1 MENVGTRLMTQ
12 IRDLSELEVQ
22 KLEIQIAKF
31 NKEISEYYETK
42 ISTIEENI
50 DSQIRYYGNN
60 ISDHKEE
67 KDRILNKYK
76 AEFQKNYDTRK
87 EQFFNIQV
95 EIQELQANQKIAF
108 ANFKKVA
115 EDRKSFLESSKY
127 AEYISKKQEFQKV
140 VNSTV
145 NREEF
150 EKYSELLENLKDPL
164 DTYTSKL
171 EALINKY
178 AGYDEI
184 ILECEAKLTDCILA
198 TKKDFD
204 EITRYRNSDVAV
216 IEGGN
221 FITNL
226 INKIL
231 NKFAGKSKFEKDVI
245 QKMESELVE
254 VEKNNLAISDS
265 INEQT
270 IYLVAKIEELRDVI
284 NSEFNLATNE

>member
-1 MENVGTRLMTQ
+1 MENVGTKLMTQ

-50 DSQIRYYGNN
+50 DSQIKYYGKN
-60 ISDHKEE
+60 ISDHIEE

-76 AEFQKNYDTRK
+76 AEFQKNYDKRK

-115 EDRKSFLESSKY
+115 EDRISFLESSKY
-127 AEYISKKQEFQKV
+127 VEYISKKQEFQKV

-150 EKYSELLENLKDPL
+150 EKYSALLENLKDPL

-204 EITRYRNSDVAV
+204 EITKYRNSDVAV
-216 IEGGN
+216 VEGVN

-231 NKFAGKSKFEKDVI
+231 NKFAGKAKFEKDVI
-245 QKMESELVE
+245 QKMESELIKVE
-254 VEKNNLAISDS
+254 QNNIAISDS

-270 IYLVAKIEELRDVI
+270 IYLVAKIEELRDMI

>member
-42 ISTIEENI
+42 ISMIEENI
-50 DSQIRYYGNN
+50 DSQIEYYGKN
-60 ISDHKEE
+60 ISDYKEE
-67 KDRILNKYK
+67 KNRILDKYK
-76 AEFQKNYDTRK
+76 KEFQKNYDKRK

-150 EKYSELLENLKDPL
+150 EEYSELLENLKDPL
-164 DTYTSKL
+164 DTYTSKM
-171 EALINKY
+171 EALVNKY

-198 TKKDFD
+198 AKKDFD
-204 EITRYRNSDVAV
+204 EITKYRNSDIAV
-216 IEGGN
+216 VEGGN

-226 INKIL
+226 INKII
-231 NKFAGKSKFEKDVI
+231 NKFTGKAKFEKDVI
-245 QKMESELVE
+245 QKMESELEE
-254 VEKNNLAISDS
+254 VEKNNIAISDS

-270 IYLVAKIEELRDVI
+270 IYIVAKIEELRDVI

>member
-1 MENVGTRLMTQ
+1 MENLGTRLMTQ

-31 NKEISEYYETK
+31 NKEISSYYETK

-50 DSQIRYYGNN
+50 DSQIEYYGKNV
-60 ISDHKEE
+60 SDHENE
-67 KDRILNKYK
+67 KNRILDKYK
-76 AEFQKNYDTRK
+76 KEFQKIYDIRK
-87 EQFFNIQV
+87 EQFFNIQD

-115 EDRKSFLESSKY
+115 DDRKAFEESSKY
-127 AEYISKKQEFQKV
+127 SEYILKRQELENII
-140 VNSTV
+140 NSTV
-145 NREEF
+145 NKEEF
-150 EKYSELLENLKDPL
+150 EKYSELLANLKDPL
-164 DTYTSKL
+164 ETYTSKL
-171 EALINKY
+171 EALVNKY

-184 ILECEAKLTDCILA
+184 ILECEAKLTDCILSA
-198 TKKDFD
+198 KKDFD
-204 EITRYRNSDVAV
+204 EIAKYRNTNVA
-216 IEGGN
+216 ILENGN

-231 NKFAGKSKFEKDVI
+231 SRFAGKSKFEKDVI

-254 VEKNNLAISDS
+254 VEKSNLEITNA

-284 NSEFNLATNE
+284 NSEFNIAINE

>member
-1 MENVGTRLMTQ
+1 MENLGTRLMTQ

-31 NKEISEYYETK
+31 NKEISSYYETK

-50 DSQIRYYGNN
+50 DSQIEYYGKNV
-60 ISDHKEE
+60 SDHENE
-67 KDRILNKYK
+67 KNRILDKYK
-76 AEFQKNYDTRK
+76 KEFQKIYDIRK

-115 EDRKSFLESSKY
+115 DDRKAFEESSKY
-127 AEYISKKQEFQKV
+127 SEYILKRQELENII
-140 VNSTV
+140 NSTV
-145 NREEF
+145 NKEEF
-150 EKYSELLENLKDPL
+150 EKYSELLANLKDPL
-164 DTYTSKL
+164 ETYTSKL
-171 EALINKY
+171 EALVNKY

-184 ILECEAKLTDCILA
+184 ILECEAKLTDCILSA
-198 TKKDFD
+198 KKDFD
-204 EITRYRNSDVAV
+204 EIAKYRNTNVA
-216 IEGGN
+216 ILENGN

-231 NKFAGKSKFEKDVI
+231 SRFAGKSKFEKDVI

-254 VEKNNLAISDS
+254 VEKSNLEITNA

-284 NSEFNLATNE
+284 NSEFNIAINE

>member
-1 MENVGTRLMTQ
+1 MENLGTRLMTQ

-31 NKEISEYYETK
+31 NKEISSYYETK

-50 DSQIRYYGNN
+50 DSQIEYYGKNV
-60 ISDHKEE
+60 SDHENE
-67 KDRILNKYK
+67 KNRILDKYK
-76 AEFQKNYDTRK
+76 KEFQKIYDIRK

-115 EDRKSFLESSKY
+115 DDRKAFEESSKY
-127 AEYISKKQEFQKV
+127 SEYILKRQELENII
-140 VNSTV
+140 NSTV
-145 NREEF
+145 NKEEF
-150 EKYSELLENLKDPL
+150 EKYSELLANLKDPL
-164 DTYTSKL
+164 ETYTLKL
-171 EALINKY
+171 EALVNKY

-184 ILECEAKLTDCILA
+184 ILECEAKLTDCILSA
-198 TKKDFD
+198 KKDFD
-204 EITRYRNSDVAV
+204 EIAKYRNTNVA
-216 IEGGN
+216 ILENGN

-231 NKFAGKSKFEKDVI
+231 SRFAGKSKFEKDVI

-254 VEKNNLAISDS
+254 VEKSNLEITNA

-284 NSEFNLATNE
+284 NSEFNIAINE

>member
-1 MENVGTRLMTQ
+1 MENVGTKLMTQ

-50 DSQIRYYGNN
+50 DSQIKYYGKN
-60 ISDHKEE
+60 ISDHIEE

-76 AEFQKNYDTRK
+76 AEFQKNYDKRK

-115 EDRKSFLESSKY
+115 EDRTSFLESSKY
-127 AEYISKKQEFQKV
+127 VEYISKKQEFQRV

-150 EKYSELLENLKDPL
+150 EKYSALLENLKDPL
-164 DTYTSKL
+164 DNYTSKL

-204 EITRYRNSDVAV
+204 EITKYRNSDVAV
-216 IEGGN
+216 VEGVN

-231 NKFAGKSKFEKDVI
+231 NKFAGKAKFEKDVI
-245 QKMESELVE
+245 QKMESELIKVE
-254 VEKNNLAISDS
+254 QNNIAISDS

-270 IYLVAKIEELRDVI
+270 IYLVAKIEELRDII

>member
-1 MENVGTRLMTQ
+1 MENIGTRLMTQ
-12 IRDLSELEVQ
+12 IKDLSDLEVQ
-22 KLEIQIAKF
+22 KLELQLAKF
-31 NKEISEYYETK
+31 NKEVSSYYEDK
-42 ISTIEENI
+42 INTIEENI
-50 DSQIRYYGNN
+50 DSQIKYYRKN
-60 ISDHKEE
+60 ISDYKEE

-76 AEFQKNYDTRK
+76 KEFQKNYDIRK

-108 ANFKKVA
+108 ANFKKIA
-115 EDRKSFLESSKY
+115 EDRKKFLESSKY
-127 AEYISKKQEFQKV
+127 SEYILKKKEFQEIVK
-140 VNSTV
+140 STV

-164 DTYTSKL
+164 DSYTAKL
-171 EALINKY
+171 EALTNKY

-204 EITRYRNSDVAV
+204 EIAKYRNSDVSV
-216 IEGGN
+216 IENSN
-221 FITNL
+221 FLVNL

-245 QKMESELVE
+245 QKMENELVE
-254 VEKNNLAISDS
+254 VEKNNIEITDS

-270 IYLVAKIEELRDVI
+270 IYLVAKIEELRDII
-284 NSEFNLATNE
+284 NSEFNLAIE

>member
-1 MENVGTRLMTQ
+1 MENLGTRLMTQ

-31 NKEISEYYETK
+31 NKEISSYYETK

-50 DSQIRYYGNN
+50 DSQIEYYGKNV
-60 ISDHKEE
+60 SDHENE
-67 KDRILNKYK
+67 KNRILDKYK
-76 AEFQKNYDTRK
+76 KEFQKIYDIRK

-115 EDRKSFLESSKY
+115 DDRKAFEESSKY
-127 AEYISKKQEFQKV
+127 SEYILKRQELENV
-140 VNSTV
+140 INSTV
-145 NREEF
+145 NKEEF
-150 EKYSELLENLKDPL
+150 EKYSELLANLKDPL
-164 DTYTSKL
+164 ETYTSKL
-171 EALINKY
+171 EALVNKY

-184 ILECEAKLTDCILA
+184 ILECEAKLTDCILSA
-198 TKKDFD
+198 KKDFD
-204 EITRYRNSDVAV
+204 EIAKYRNTNVA
-216 IEGGN
+216 ILENGN

-231 NKFAGKSKFEKDVI
+231 SRFAGKSKFEKDVI

-254 VEKNNLAISDS
+254 VEKSNLEITNA

-284 NSEFNLATNE
+284 NSEFNIAINE

>member
-1 MENVGTRLMTQ
+1 MENLGTRLMTQ

-31 NKEISEYYETK
+31 NKEISSYYETK

-50 DSQIRYYGNN
+50 DSQIEYYGKNV
-60 ISDHKEE
+60 SDHENE
-67 KDRILNKYK
+67 KNQILDKYK
-76 AEFQKNYDTRK
+76 KEFQKIYDIRK

-115 EDRKSFLESSKY
+115 DDRKAFEESSKY
-127 AEYISKKQEFQKV
+127 SEYILKRQELENII
-140 VNSTV
+140 NSTV
-145 NREEF
+145 NKEEF
-150 EKYSELLENLKDPL
+150 EEYSELLANLKDPL
-164 DTYTSKL
+164 ETYTSKL
-171 EALINKY
+171 EALVNKY

-184 ILECEAKLTDCILA
+184 ILECEAKLTDCILSA
-198 TKKDFD
+198 KKDFD
-204 EITRYRNSDVAV
+204 EIAKYRNTNVAV
-216 IEGGN
+216 LENGN

-231 NKFAGKSKFEKDVI
+231 SRFAGKSKFEKDVI

-254 VEKNNLAISDS
+254 VEKSNLEITNA

-284 NSEFNLATNE
+284 NSEFNIAINE

>member
-1 MENVGTRLMTQ
+1 MENVGTKLMTQ

-50 DSQIRYYGNN
+50 DSQIKYYGKN
-60 ISDHKEE
+60 ISDHREE

-76 AEFQKNYDTRK
+76 AEFQKNYDKRK

-115 EDRKSFLESSKY
+115 EDRTSFLESSKY
-127 AEYISKKQEFQKV
+127 VEYISKKQEFQRV

-150 EKYSELLENLKDPL
+150 EKYSALLENLKDPL

-204 EITRYRNSDVAV
+204 EITKYRNSDVAV
-216 IEGGN
+216 AEGVN

-231 NKFAGKSKFEKDVI
+231 NKFAGKTKFEKDVI
-245 QKMESELVE
+245 QKMESELIKVE
-254 VEKNNLAISDS
+254 QNNIAISDS

-270 IYLVAKIEELRDVI
+270 IYLVAKIEELRDMI